1 MVVLPVFLQ
10 APWVRLD
17 PFSATLFTGVLVAAG
32 LVMHQSRSQTT
43 SDLGS
48 LLVGFSGSWLAGC
61 IFWGW
66 LRAHPVLHLPV
77 EAFAVPVALGGL
89 QGRWRLAATLF
100 TAVLIAAG
108 LLLHQSRSQTASD
121 LGSLLVGF
129 SGSWLAGC
137 IFWGWLRA
145 HPVLHLPVEAF
156 AVPVALG
163 GLQGRWRLAA
173 TFYLSS
179 LLGTAC
185 TDLAM
190 AATGVMQFWPAVVT
204 ASLDQAPLLLH
215 QAGLHLLQPLP
226 MVTLMIAAA
235 IVLFVGRRLNTNGN
249 DSNGETGAMAAAVL
263 ITTLWVDGLFLLSAL
278 LQPGLSG
285 LIE

>member
-10 APWVRLD
+10 APWVRLN
-17 PFSATLFTGVLVAAG
+17 PFSATLFTGVLIATG
-32 LVMHQSRSQTT
+32 LV
-43 SDLGS
+43 
-48 LLVGFSGSWLAGC
+48 
-61 IFWGW
+61 
-66 LRAHPVLHLPV
+66 
-77 EAFAVPVALGGL
+77 
-89 QGRWRLAATLF
+89 
-100 TAVLIAAG
+100 
-108 LLLHQSRSQTASD
+108 LHQSRSQSASD

-145 HPVLHLPVEAF
+145 HPVLHLPVESF
-156 AVPVALG
+156 AVPIALG

-179 LLGTAC
+179 LVGTAC

-226 MVTLMIAAA
+226 LVTL
-235 IVLFVGRRLNTNGN
+235 VLATALVLMAGRRLTKNVPGLAGDTR
-249 DSNGETGAMAAAVL
+249 AMAAAVL
-263 ITTLWVDGLFLLSAL
+263 TTTLWVDGLFLLSAL

>member
-1 MVVLPVFLQ
+1 MVLLPVFLQ
-10 APWVRLD
+10 APRVRQN
-17 PFSATLFTGVLVAAG
+17 PFSATLFTGVLIAIG
-32 LVMHQSRSQTT
+32 LMLHQSRSQTT

-89 QGRWRLAATLF
+89 R
-100 TAVLIAAG
+100 
-108 LLLHQSRSQTASD
+108 
-121 LGSLLVGF
+121 
-129 SGSWLAGC
+129 
-137 IFWGWLRA
+137 
-145 HPVLHLPVEAF
+145 
-156 AVPVALG
+156 
-163 GLQGRWRLAA
+163 GRWRLAA

-179 LLGTAC
+179 LVGTAC

-190 AATGVMQFWPAVVT
+190 AATGVMRFWPAVVT

-226 MVTLMIAAA
+226 LITLVMSAVLVLIA
-235 IVLFVGRRLNTNGN
+235 GRRLNLNGGGFN
-249 DSNGETGAMAAAVL
+249 SDTAAMASAVL
-263 ITTLWVDGLFLLSAL
+263 ITTLWVDGLFLISAL

>member
-10 APWVRLD
+10 APWVRLN
-17 PFSATLFTGVLVAAG
+17 PFSATLFTAVLIAAG
-32 LVMHQSRSQTT
+32 LVFHQSRSQTT
-43 SDLGS
+43 SELGS

-61 IFWGW
+61 VFWGW

-77 EAFAVPVALGGL
+77 EAFAVP
-89 QGRWRLAATLF
+89 
-100 TAVLIAAG
+100 I
-108 LLLHQSRSQTASD
+108 
-121 LGSLLVGF
+121 
-129 SGSWLAGC
+129 
-137 IFWGWLRA
+137 
-145 HPVLHLPVEAF
+145 
-156 AVPVALG
+156 ALG

-179 LLGTAC
+179 LVGTAC

-226 MVTLMIAAA
+226 LFTLATAA
-235 IVLFVGRRLNTNGN
+235 VLVLLAGRRLNLNDNGS
-249 DSNGETGAMAAAVL
+249 DVDAATMASAVL
-263 ITTLWVDGLFLLSAL
+263 TTTLWVDGLFLLSAL
-278 LQPGLSG
+278 LQPGFSG

>member
-17 PFSATLFTGVLVAAG
+17 PFSATLFTAVLIGAG
-32 LVMHQSRSQTT
+32 LVLHQSRSQTT
-43 SDLGS
+43 SDLGT

-61 IFWGW
+61 VFWGW

-77 EAFAVPVALGGL
+77 EAFAL
-89 QGRWRLAATLF
+89 
-100 TAVLIAAG
+100 
-108 LLLHQSRSQTASD
+108 
-121 LGSLLVGF
+121 
-129 SGSWLAGC
+129 
-137 IFWGWLRA
+137 
-145 HPVLHLPVEAF
+145 
-156 AVPVALG
+156 PVALG

-179 LLGTAC
+179 LVGTAC

-204 ASLDQAPLLLH
+204 ASMDQAPLLLH

-226 MVTLMIAAA
+226 LATLVMSALL
-235 IVLFVGRRLNTNGN
+235 VLLAGRRLNFNNNSDVGTA
-249 DSNGETGAMAAAVL
+249 AMASAVL

-278 LQPGLSG
+278 VQPGLSG

>member
-17 PFSATLFTGVLVAAG
+17 PFSATLFTG
-32 LVMHQSRSQTT
+32 
-43 SDLGS
+43 
-48 LLVGFSGSWLAGC
+48 
-61 IFWGW
+61 
-66 LRAHPVLHLPV
+66 
-77 EAFAVPVALGGL
+77 
-89 QGRWRLAATLF
+89 
-100 TAVLIAAG
+100 VLIAAG

-226 MVTLMIAAA
+226 MATLMIAA
-235 IVLFVGRRLNTNGN
+235 VLVMIVGRRLNPNN
-249 DSNGETGAMAAAVL
+249 SNSDGDTGAMAAAVL

>member
-17 PFSATLFTGVLVAAG
+17 PFSATLFTGVLIAAG
-32 LVMHQSRSQTT
+32 LV
-43 SDLGS
+43 
-48 LLVGFSGSWLAGC
+48 
-61 IFWGW
+61 
-66 LRAHPVLHLPV
+66 
-77 EAFAVPVALGGL
+77 
-89 QGRWRLAATLF
+89 
-100 TAVLIAAG
+100 
-108 LLLHQSRSQTASD
+108 LHQSRSQTASD

-156 AVPVALG
+156 ALPVAMG

>member
-17 PFSATLFTGVLVAAG
+17 PFSATLFTGVLIAAG
-32 LVMHQSRSQTT
+32 LV
-43 SDLGS
+43 
-48 LLVGFSGSWLAGC
+48 
-61 IFWGW
+61 
-66 LRAHPVLHLPV
+66 LH
-77 EAFAVPVALGGL
+77 
-89 QGRWRLAATLF
+89 R
-100 TAVLIAAG
+100 
-108 LLLHQSRSQTASD
+108 SRSQTASD

-137 IFWGWLRA
+137 VFWGWLRA

-156 AVPVALG
+156 ALPLALG

-179 LLGTAC
+179 LVGTAC

-190 AATGVMQFWPAVVT
+190 AATGEMQFWPAVVT

-226 MVTLMIAAA
+226 LFTLATAA
-235 IVLFVGRRLNTNGN
+235 VLVLLAGRRLSLKDNSS
-249 DSNGETGAMAAAVL
+249 DVDAAAMASAVL
-263 ITTLWVDGLFLLSAL
+263 TTTLWVDGLFLLSAL

>member
-17 PFSATLFTGVLVAAG
+17 PFSATLFTAA
-32 LVMHQSRSQTT
+32 
-43 SDLGS
+43 
-48 LLVGFSGSWLAGC
+48 
-61 IFWGW
+61 
-66 LRAHPVLHLPV
+66 
-77 EAFAVPVALGGL
+77 
-89 QGRWRLAATLF
+89 
-100 TAVLIAAG
+100 LIAAG

-156 AVPVALG
+156 ALPLALG

-179 LLGTAC
+179 LAGTAC

-190 AATGVMQFWPAVVT
+190 AATGVMQYWPAVVT
-204 ASLDQAPLLLH
+204 ASMDQAPLLLH

-226 MVTLMIAAA
+226 LATLGIAAA
-235 IVLFVGRRLNTNGN
+235 LVLLAGLRLNKKSHGSEA
-249 DSNGETGAMAAAVL
+249 DAGAMAAAVL
-263 ITTLWVDGLFLLSAL
+263 ITTLWVDGLFLLAAL

>member
-1 MVVLPVFLQ
+1 MARIAAAMVVLPVFLQ

-17 PFSATLFTGVLVAAG
+17 PFSATLFTGVLIATG
-32 LVMHQSRSQTT
+32 LVLHQSRSQTA
-43 SDLGS
+43 SDVGA

-61 IFWGW
+61 
-66 LRAHPVLHLPV
+66 V
-77 EAFAVPVALGGL
+77 
-89 QGRWRLAATLF
+89 
-100 TAVLIAAG
+100 
-108 LLLHQSRSQTASD
+108 
-121 LGSLLVGF
+121 
-129 SGSWLAGC
+129 
-137 IFWGWLRA
+137 FWGWLRA

-179 LLGTAC
+179 LVGTAC

-226 MVTLMIAAA
+226 LITLATAA
-235 IVLFVGRRLNTNGN
+235 VLLLVAGRRLNLNNNGSQV
-249 DSNGETGAMAAAVL
+249 DSASMASAVL
-263 ITTLWVDGLFLLSAL
+263 ITTLWVDGLFLLTAL

>member
-89 QGRWRLAATLF
+89 QGRWRLAAT
-100 TAVLIAAG
+100 
-108 LLLHQSRSQTASD
+108 
-121 LGSLLVGF
+121 
-129 SGSWLAGC
+129 
-137 IFWGWLRA
+137 
-145 HPVLHLPVEAF
+145 
-156 AVPVALG
+156 
-163 GLQGRWRLAA
+163 
-173 TFYLSS
+173 FYLSS
-179 LLGTAC
+179 LVGTAC

-215 QAGLHLLQPLP
+215 QAGTHLLQPLP
-226 MVTLMIAAA
+226 LVTLVVSA
-235 IVLFVGRRLNTNGN
+235 VLVLLAGRRLSRNSG
-249 DSNGETGAMAAAVL
+249 GFTGDVGSMAAAVL

>member
-17 PFSATLFTGVLVAAG
+17 PFSATLFT
-32 LVMHQSRSQTT
+32 
-43 SDLGS
+43 
-48 LLVGFSGSWLAGC
+48 
-61 IFWGW
+61 
-66 LRAHPVLHLPV
+66 
-77 EAFAVPVALGGL
+77 
-89 QGRWRLAATLF
+89 
-100 TAVLIAAG
+100 AVLIAAG
-108 LLLHQSRSQTASD
+108 LVLHQNRSQTASD

-156 AVPVALG
+156 ALPLALG

-179 LLGTAC
+179 LVGTAC

-204 ASLDQAPLLLH
+204 ASIDQAPLLLH
-215 QAGLHLLQPLP
+215 QAGMHLLQPLP
-226 MVTLMIAAA
+226 LATLLIAAA
-235 IVLFVGRRLNTNGN
+235 LVLWAGLRLNKKGHGSEA
-249 DSNGETGAMAAAVL
+249 DAGSMAAAVL

>member
-1 MVVLPVFLQ
+1 MVMLPVFIQ

-17 PFSATLFTGVLVAAG
+17 PFSATLFTGVLIAAG
-32 LVMHQSRSQTT
+32 LVMHWSRSQAA
-43 SDLGS
+43 SDIGS

-77 EAFAVPVALGGL
+77 EAFAVPMALGGL
-89 QGRWRLAATLF
+89 N
-100 TAVLIAAG
+100 
-108 LLLHQSRSQTASD
+108 
-121 LGSLLVGF
+121 
-129 SGSWLAGC
+129 
-137 IFWGWLRA
+137 
-145 HPVLHLPVEAF
+145 
-156 AVPVALG
+156 
-163 GLQGRWRLAA
+163 GRWRLAA

-179 LLGTAC
+179 LVGTAC

-226 MVTLMIAAA
+226 LATLIISAAL
-235 IVLFVGRRLNTNGN
+235 VLLAGRWLSKNGSGFLS
-249 DSNGETGAMAAAVL
+249 DAGSMAAAVL

-278 LQPGLSG
+278 VQPGLSG

>member
-66 LRAHPVLHLPV
+66 LRAHPVLHLP
-77 EAFAVPVALGGL
+77 
-89 QGRWRLAATLF
+89 
-100 TAVLIAAG
+100 
-108 LLLHQSRSQTASD
+108 
-121 LGSLLVGF
+121 GSLRRARGLGRPA
-129 SGSWLAGC
+129 GALA
-137 IFWGWLRA
+137 
-145 HPVLHLPVEAF
+145 P
-156 AVPVALG
+156 G
-163 GLQGRWRLAA
+163 GN
-173 TFYLSS
+173 
-179 LLGTAC
+179 
-185 TDLAM
+185 
-190 AATGVMQFWPAVVT
+190 
-204 ASLDQAPLLLH
+204 
-215 QAGLHLLQPLP
+215 
-226 MVTLMIAAA
+226 
-235 IVLFVGRRLNTNGN
+235 VLFVVPGGHSLHRPGHGGHRRDAVLARSGDSLPRSSAATAASSGDTSASAPALVTLVISAVLVLLAGRRLSRNSGGFT
-249 DSNGETGAMAAAVL
+249 GEAGSMAAAVL

>member
-1 MVVLPVFLQ
+1 MARIAAAMVVLPVFLQ

-17 PFSATLFTGVLVAAG
+17 SFSATLFTGVLVAAG

-66 LRAHPVLHLPV
+66 LR
-77 EAFAVPVALGGL
+77 
-89 QGRWRLAATLF
+89 
-100 TAVLIAAG
+100 
-108 LLLHQSRSQTASD
+108 S
-121 LGSLLVGF
+121 
-129 SGSWLAGC
+129 
-137 IFWGWLRA
+137 

-173 TFYLSS
+173 TFYLTS
-179 LLGTAC
+179 LLGTAS

-190 AATGVMQFWPAVVT
+190 AATGVMQFWPTVVT

-226 MVTLMIAAA
+226 LFTLVMAAGA
-235 IVLFVGRRLNTNGN
+235 VLMVGRQL
-249 DSNGETGAMAAAVL
+249 DSRISGMDGDAGAMAAAVL
-263 ITTLWVDGLFLLSAL
+263 LTTLWVDGLFLLSAL

>member
-1 MVVLPVFLQ
+1 MARIAAAMVVLPVFLQ

-17 PFSATLFTGVLVAAG
+17 PFSATLFTGVLIATG
-32 LVMHQSRSQTT
+32 LVLHQSRSQTA
-43 SDLGS
+43 SDVGA

-61 IFWGW
+61 
-66 LRAHPVLHLPV
+66 V
-77 EAFAVPVALGGL
+77 
-89 QGRWRLAATLF
+89 
-100 TAVLIAAG
+100 
-108 LLLHQSRSQTASD
+108 
-121 LGSLLVGF
+121 
-129 SGSWLAGC
+129 
-137 IFWGWLRA
+137 FWGWLRA

-179 LLGTAC
+179 LVGTAC

-226 MVTLMIAAA
+226 LITLATAA
-235 IVLFVGRRLNTNGN
+235 VLLLVAGRRLNLNNNGSQV
-249 DSNGETGAMAAAVL
+249 DSASMASAVL